1 MDAEYRAEL
10 LRRFGKAVED
20 LSPVELEQ
28 LMDYIRALR
37 QSGAHSS
44 CTSVSCEA
52 LMAVSALGASETDG
66 SALLVSGFSVS
77 SGINSL

>member
-20 LSPVELEQ
+20 LSPVEMEQ

-52 LMAVSALGASETDG
+52 LMAVSVLGASVISFSDDG
-66 SALLVSGFSVS
+66 VAS
-77 SGINSL
+77 SESPK